1 VSDGKEKTNVMGDKL
16 RRHAKNVRIAANDCD
31 EYVSMLQQVKSEDP
45 VAQASRDNL
54 IEKEHLKKSCL
65 VEAAEYM
72 EHVADSFSGG
82 VTN

>member
-1 VSDGKEKTNVMGDKL
+1 MTDGKNEDSSKVSDKL
-16 RRHAKNVRIAANDCD
+16 RRHAKNIRIAANDCD

-45 VAQASRDNL
+45 TAQASKENL

-72 EHVADSFSGG
+72 EQVADTFYGG
-82 VTN
+82 